1 MPMAKFIH
9 EIWEVIDAS
18 GQVLPS
24 LGLAGPDGDDLRKIL
39 CEEAAQ
45 NGQAAPHDRKL
56 EQIKNILASL

>member
-1 MPMAKFIH
+1 MAKFIH

-39 CEEAAQ
+39 V
-45 NGQAAPHDRKL
+45 
-56 EQIKNILASL
+56 